1 MGSTNQGSGTSML
14 SVRIFRAGRSENAA
28 AGRAGSPSALPAAL
42 WIGANLLP
50 CTNLPIYLYTEGEVY
65 LKATTHVFG
74 PWSVEV
80 RP

>member
-42 WIGANLLP
+42 GTGANLLP
-50 CTNLPIYLYTEGEVY
+50 GTNFPIYSYTEAEVNV
-65 LKATTHVFG
+65 KASTHVFA
-74 PWSVEV
+74 
-80 RP
+80 